1 MLTPSERKLLPNM
14 LQRSIALDCL
24 DLVKMRSLVP
34 VEVEDELTGYRTKI
48 VEMVFDPTR
57 LTEINRQ
64 FKAAG
69 YLIPDDD
76 VNVIAVNEDSTILV
90 WGGANCI
97 LWLRK
102 GEPVSKGWEGNL
114 AFQDLRD
121 LTEKFKIKN
130 KKAEIDD
137 MIKQL
142 DQTFGT
148 K

>member
-14 LQRSIALDCL
+14 LQRSIASDCL

-48 VEMVFDPTR
+48 VEMVFNPKRPTKVNQR
-57 LTEINRQ
+57 

-69 YLIPDDD
+69 YLIPDDM
-76 VNVIAVNEDSTILV
+76 NVVAVNEDGTILV

-142 DQTFGT
+142 DETFGT

>member
-14 LQRSIALDCL
+14 FQRSLAGDCL
-24 DLVKMRSLVP
+24 DLVKMKSLVP

-48 VEMVFDPTR
+48 AEMVFDPKR
-57 LTEINRQ
+57 INEVNRR

-69 YLIPDDD
+69 YLIPDDM
-76 VNVIAVNEDSTILV
+76 NVIAVNEDKTILV
-90 WGGANCI
+90 WGGPNCI

-130 KKAEIDD
+130 KKVEIDD

-142 DQTFGT
+142 DKTFGT